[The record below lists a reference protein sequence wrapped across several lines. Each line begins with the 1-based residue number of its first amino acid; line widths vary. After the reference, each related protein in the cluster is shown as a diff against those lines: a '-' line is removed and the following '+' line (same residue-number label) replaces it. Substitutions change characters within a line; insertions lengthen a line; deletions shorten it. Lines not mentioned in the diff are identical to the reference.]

1 MGLLGQGSTAM
12 GNYYAGQQGAYTPY
26 TTALQQVTGL
36 ESAAQQPFTLST
48 GLAEKTSAAGSR
60 MGELGLRG
68 AGQSVALATGPA
80 ATNNPYASA
89 ISGLAANPLFGQYV
103 GGLFGSTPQASL
115 TAGITPAQIAAT
127 EAGYPSLYL

>member
-1 MGLLGQGSTAM
+1 M
-12 GNYYAGQQGAYTPY
+12 GNYYAGQQSAYAPY

-68 AGQSVALATGPA
+68 AGQSVLLATGPA
-80 ATNNPYASA
+80 ATTNPYSTLL
-89 ISGLAANPLFGQYV
+89 SGVAANPAFANLV
-103 GGLFGSTPQASL
+103 GSTFGSTAPV
-115 TAGITPAQIAAT
+115 TAMSAPATTFGTGNYYGSQDL
-127 EAGYPSLYL
+127 GLYL